1 MAQELTYNQST
12 LLRIRTAIKEALES
26 GTQSST
32 LSSGGGTE
40 SYSRLPLS
48 TLREME
54 REFER
59 KVIAESGPQTLVAPD
74 FGRAD

>member
-1 MAQELTYNQST
+1 MAQELTYNQAT

-40 SYSRLPLS
+40 SFSRLPLT
-48 TLREME
+48 TLRELE
-54 REFER
+54 REYER
-59 KVIAESGPQTLVAPD
+59 KVVAEGEQQTLVAPD

>member
-1 MAQELTYNQST
+1 MAQELTYNQAT
-12 LLRIRTAIKEALES
+12 LLRIRTALKEALES

-40 SYSRLPLS
+40 SFSRLPLT

-54 REFER
+54 REYER
-59 KVIAESGPQTLVAPD
+59 KVIAEGAPQTLVAPD
-74 FGRAD
+74 FGGAD